1 MPQPSQDQV
10 EAMGRLSPE
19 ERQKTIRAMVDGL
32 EAKLRDAPGAPTE
45 QRDGWLRLANA
56 RKVLGDHAQASEA
69 FARADALRPLDGD
82 PATQPA
88 FKEWAEA
95 EVRQSPPGGAPP
107 ARAVAVLERLE
118 RQEPNNALALFYL
131 GAASFAE
138 GDRPAAVKRWRA
150 LLAALPPDAPI
161 RAMLE
166 QKVKEA
172 E

>member
-1 MPQPSQDQV
+1 MPTPNQDQV

-32 EAKLRDAPGAPTE
+32 DAKMRDPSGATPTE

-56 RKVLGDHAQASEA
+56 RKVLGDHAKASEA
-69 FARADALRPLDGD
+69 FAKADAVGKLDG
-82 PATQPA
+82 PLL
-88 FKEWAEA
+88 KEWAEA
-95 EVRQSPPGGAPP
+95 EVRQIPPGGAPP
-107 ARAVAVLERLE
+107 AQAVAVLERLE

-131 GAASFAE
+131 GAASFAS
-138 GDRPAAVKRWRA
+138 GDKPTAVKRWRT
-150 LLAALPPDAPI
+150 LLALLPPDAPI
-161 RAMLE
+161 RAMLK